1 MPNTISL
8 SYSTTMLFCPT
19 NQLVTKL
26 LSIFYS
32 EILKSIFFFC
42 RPPPPPPPPPTGF
55 YFCLPA
61 DKATAES
68 VKNNSHT
75 DLEKQTAIASKDKGF
90 SLTKLS
96 LCQILAT
103 LVKPPHISASLTLLT
118 TMVCV

>member
-19 NQLVTKL
+19 NLLVTKTTFDL
-26 LSIFYS
+26 QLRNSEFYFLFLS
-32 EILKSIFFFC
+32 
-42 RPPPPPPPPPTGF
+42 PPPTGF

-61 DKATAES
+61 DKATAKS

-75 DLEKQTAIASKDKGF
+75 DSEKQTAIASKDKGF

-103 LVKPPHISASLTLLT
+103 LVKPPHISALLSLLT
-118 TMVCV
+118 MMCV